1 MGIEAVENVEE
12 WVLRDLKS
20 SNFSD
25 DERRDALD
33 AIDDVEE
40 DLVTWDRPIFKILET
55 VNHQEEKT
63 VYRYRDDPLRLY
75 FIRKGD
81 TMYCIGVGKRK
92 KTYDRDLDQI
102 SKRADNHPPD
112 DSERDEDDS

>member
-1 MGIEAVENVEE
+1 MGEIEAVGNVEP
-12 WVLRDLKS
+12 WVFRDLKS

-33 AIDDVEE
+33 GIDKVEE
-40 DLVTWDRPIFKILET
+40 DLVTWGRPVLRVLEIVEHT
-55 VNHQEEKT
+55 GDKT
-63 VYRYRDDPLRLY
+63 VYRYRDDPLRLF

-92 KTYDRDLDQI
+92 TTYDRDLSQI
-102 SKRADNHPPD
+102 SKRADNHPP
-112 DSERDEDDS
+112 

>member
-1 MGIEAVENVEE
+1 MAIDAVENVEE

-25 DERRDALD
+25 DERRAALD
-33 AIDDVEE
+33 AIDNVEE
-40 DLVTWDRPIFKILET
+40 DLVTWDRPIFKVLET
-55 VNHQEEKT
+55 VTHQGERT

-75 FIRKGD
+75 FIRKGN

-92 KTYDRDLDQI
+92 KTYDRDLNQI
-102 SKRADNHPPD
+102 SKRAESHPPD
-112 DSERDEDDS
+112 GSSDEQSS